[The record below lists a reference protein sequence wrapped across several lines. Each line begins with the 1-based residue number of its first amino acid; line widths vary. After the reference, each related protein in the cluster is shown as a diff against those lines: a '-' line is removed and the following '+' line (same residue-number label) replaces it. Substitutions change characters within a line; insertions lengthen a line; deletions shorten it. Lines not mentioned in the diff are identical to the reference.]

1 MKNSS
6 KINLSRTLPLR
17 REDHHNRQYITKNTG
32 FTLVEL
38 VIVIV
43 LLGILSVGVSG
54 FLKLGS
60 EMFVDVK
67 NRSEIVATARFAM
80 ERLNR
85 ELRSALP
92 NSVMTNPT
100 TGFNVAEIQCIQ
112 YIPIETTAHYLDV
125 PTSDAN
131 ELQSNT
137 ISVVEFDVNELVFD
151 SSNDIQVAVYPLND
165 NDVYDGSQDKIKLL
179 EGVTIDQ
186 SNATGNSK
194 QWDLNFNNNILFAT
208 DSPTERLY
216 FIGDKVSYCVRRTE
230 LKRFVGNNPLDDA
243 DPTTFFNNDNNGVLM
258 ATDLLF
264 DANQGEY
271 PFRVS
276 EATQFRNSTALIKLI
291 FSRNEEFVVFNNEVH
306 IPNAP

>member
-1 MKNSS
+1 MG
-6 KINLSRTLPLR
+6 NLSK
-17 REDHHNRQYITKNTG
+17 TKG
-32 FTLVEL
+32 FTLIEL

-43 LLGILSVGVSG
+43 LLGILSVGISG

-92 NSVMTNPT
+92 NSVMSNPT
-100 TGFNVAEIQCIQ
+100 TGFHTSEIQCIQ
-112 YIPIETTAHYLDV
+112 YTPILNAVHYLDI

-131 ELQSNT
+131 EVQSKT
-137 ISVVEFDVNELVFD
+137 LSVVEFNLNGLVLDGTSDV
-151 SSNDIQVAVYPLND
+151 QVAVYPLNTAD
-165 NDVYDGSQDKIKLL
+165 IYNASSNKVWLL
-179 EGVTIDQ
+179 ENAIIDD
-186 SNATGNSK
+186 SKAVGNSK
-194 QWDLNFNNNILFAT
+194 QWDINFSNDILFET

-216 FIGDKVSYCVRRTE
+216 FIDSKVSYCVRRTE
-230 LKRFVGNNPLDDA
+230 LKRFVGN
-243 DPTTFFNNDNNGVLM
+243 DPFDNAAPATFFDTNGVLM
-258 ATDLLF
+258 AADLLF
-264 DANQGEY
+264 DAAAGEY

-276 EATQFRNSTALIKLI
+276 ESTQSRNSTALIKLI

>member
-6 KINLSRTLPLR
+6 KTKLSRMHSPR
-17 REDHHNRQYITKNTG
+17 RSVYQRSHSFRKNKG

-54 FLKLGS
+54 FLKIGS

-100 TGFNVAEIQCIQ
+100 AGFDASAIQCIQ
-112 YIPIETTAHYLDV
+112 YIPIETTAHYVDI
-125 PTSDAN
+125 PTSDTN

-151 SSNDIQVAVYPLND
+151 GSNDIQVAVYPLNN
-165 NDVYDGSQDKIKLL
+165 NDVYDGSQNKIKLL
-179 EGVTIDQ
+179 ESVTIDQ
-186 SNATGNSK
+186 SNAIGNSK
-194 QWDLNFNNNILFAT
+194 QWDLNFSNNILFAT

-216 FIGDKVSYCVRRTE
+216 FIGDKVSYCVRQTE
-230 LKRFVGNNPLDDA
+230 LKRFVGNNPLNDA
-243 DPTTFFNNDNNGVLM
+243 NPITFFNNDSNGVLM

>member
-6 KINLSRTLPLR
+6 KTKLARQHPLQR
-17 REDHHNRQYITKNTG
+17 GGNHNHQYFPQNTG

-54 FLKLGS
+54 FLKIGS

-100 TGFNVAEIQCIQ
+100 TGFNVEEIQCIQ
-112 YIPIETTAHYLDV
+112 YIPIETTAHYLDI

-137 ISVVEFDVNELVFD
+137 ISVVEFDVNELVFAG
-151 SSNDIQVAVYPLND
+151 SNDIQVAVYPLNN
-165 NDVYDGSQDKIKLL
+165 NDVYDGSQNKINLL
-179 EGVTIDQ
+179 ESVTIDQ
-186 SNATGNSK
+186 SNAIGNSI
-194 QWDLNFNNNILFAT
+194 QWVLNFSNNILFAT

-230 LKRFVGNNPLDDA
+230 LKRFVGNSPLDDA
-243 DPTTFFNNDNNGVLM
+243 NPITFFNNDSNGVLM

-264 DANQGEY
+264 DPNLGEY

-276 EATQFRNSTALIKLI
+276 EPTQFRNSTALIKLI